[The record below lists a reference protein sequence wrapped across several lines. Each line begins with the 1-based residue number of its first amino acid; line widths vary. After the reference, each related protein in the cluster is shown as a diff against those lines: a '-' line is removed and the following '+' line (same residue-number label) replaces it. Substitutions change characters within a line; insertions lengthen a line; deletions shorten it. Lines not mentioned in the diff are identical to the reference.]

1 MILLLFLITLDPK
14 FTGFLLV
21 CNDLSKTLD
30 SVVKLSLGELE
41 CLLNTNLCGF
51 QSGLNVHQFILS
63 LVKFFDLA
71 LSFV

>member
-21 CNDLSKTLD
+21 CNDFGKTLD

-41 CLLNTNLCGF
+41 CLLNTHLCSF
-51 QSGLNVHQFILS
+51 KSGLNVHQFILS
-63 LVKFFDLA
+63 LVKFLDLA